1 MLLELLEEQGLS
13 GHFDFLY
20 LPCDFHRHA
29 NLGYAFVN
37 LVDEAT
43 KLHWTGGSSE
53 FLQKPVDIFDIFDQS
68 NFNQLS

>member
-37 LVDEAT
+37 LVDEAIWT
-43 KLHWTGGSSE
+43 ETAGVDGEGHQHGLLPANTGHFREALHA
-53 FLQKPVDIFDIFDQS
+53 
-68 NFNQLS
+68 

>member
-43 KLHWTGGSSE
+43 WFVTLLMEFGGWFNIVKIHAETRVSH
-53 FLQKPVDIFDIFDQS
+53 KPC
-68 NFNQLS
+68 